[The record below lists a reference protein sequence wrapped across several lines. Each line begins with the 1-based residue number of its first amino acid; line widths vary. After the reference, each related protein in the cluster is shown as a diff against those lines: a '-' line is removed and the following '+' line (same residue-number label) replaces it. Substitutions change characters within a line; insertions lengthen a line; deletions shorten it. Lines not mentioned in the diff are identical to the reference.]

1 MCITKSTF
9 LKNNEVFLHKT
20 IEDKTIVWSSSTNQY
35 VIVENQTA
43 EIIKRLSRADAP
55 KEIAKELAAQ
65 LTLPVQ
71 NCRALITQIQDRFFD
86 PLEQHQHTQ
95 LKELKNTPLPQD
107 FLVIKYYRINAIVI
121 KAAFKSQL
129 ECQLVHPKFEHL
141 QVPPTKYDSCFE
153 VFIKDEAI
161 FLFVNSQFVNAWE
174 SQDVH
179 YFQGKFSMELIQQ
192 IHKKQE
198 QQWMGVFHASAVSDT
213 QNALLF
219 LGDSGNGKSTS
230 LALLQTHGFTCIA
243 DDFVPV
249 ALQNQ
254 EIYSFPAA
262 ISIKKSS
269 LKTLL
274 PYYPELNKATE
285 YDFKTTQKIVRY
297 LKPNNRDYTTHLPCK
312 GLVFI
317 KYLENAPTTC
327 PKISKIDAFERLVPD
342 SWISPKKENAHAFLN
357 WFDLLACY
365 QLTYSNTKQMVT
377 EVSKLFKDEL

>member
-1 MCITKSTF
+1 MY
-9 LKNNEVFLHKT
+9 KT
-20 IEDKTIVWSSSTNQY
+20 IEDKTIVWSSSSNQY

-43 EIIKRLSRADAP
+43 EIIKRLSKGDPTVLVSR
-55 KEIAKELAAQ
+55 ELAAK
-65 LTLPVQ
+65 LSLPISNTIELV
-71 NCRALITQIQDRFFD
+71 TKIQQTFLNPKKSKNLD
-86 PLEQHQHTQ
+86 PT
-95 LKELKNTPLPQD
+95 KEVKNSSIPKNY
-107 FLVIKYYRINAIVI
+107 LVEKYYKINNTVI
-121 KAAFKSQL
+121 KAAYKGL
-129 ECQLVHPKFEHL
+129 KECFLVHPKFEHL

-153 VFIKDEAI
+153 VFIKDDAI
-161 FLFVNSQFVNAWE
+161 FLFVNNQFINAWE

-192 IHKKQE
+192 MHKKQE
-198 QQWMGVFHASAVSDT
+198 EQWMGVFHASAVSDT

-269 LKTLL
+269 LETLL

-297 LKPNNRDYTTHLPCK
+297 VKPNNSDYTTHLPCK

-317 KYLENAPTTC
+317 KYLENASTTC
-327 PKISKIDAFERLVPD
+327 TKISKIDAFERLVPD

-357 WFDLLACY
+357 WFEHLACY
-365 QLTYSNTKQMVT
+365 QLTYSNTKQMVA

>member
-1 MCITKSTF
+1 M
-9 LKNNEVFLHKT
+9 KNNEVFLYKT
-20 IEDKTIVWSSSTNQY
+20 IEDKTIVWSSSSNQY

-43 EIIKRLSRADAP
+43 EIIKRLSKGDPTVLVSR
-55 KEIAKELAAQ
+55 ELAAK
-65 LTLPVQ
+65 LSLPISNTIELV
-71 NCRALITQIQDRFFD
+71 TKIQQTFLNPKKSKNLD
-86 PLEQHQHTQ
+86 PT
-95 LKELKNTPLPQD
+95 KEVKNSSIPKNY
-107 FLVIKYYRINAIVI
+107 LVEKYYKINNTVI
-121 KAAFKSQL
+121 KAAYKGL
-129 ECQLVHPKFEHL
+129 KECFLVHPKFEHL

-153 VFIKDEAI
+153 VFIKDDAI
-161 FLFVNSQFVNAWE
+161 FLFVNSQFINTWE

-192 IHKKQE
+192 MHKKQE
-198 QQWMGVFHASAVSDT
+198 EQWMGVFHASAVSDT

-269 LKTLL
+269 LETLL

-297 LKPNNRDYTTHLPCK
+297 VKPNNSDYTTHLPCK

-317 KYLENAPTTC
+317 KYLENASTTC
-327 PKISKIDAFERLVPD
+327 TKISKIDAFERLVPD

-357 WFDLLACY
+357 WFEHLACY
-365 QLTYSNTKQMVT
+365 QLTYSNTKQMVA

>member
-1 MCITKSTF
+1 ME
-9 LKNNEVFLHKT
+9 NNEVFLYKT
-20 IEDKTIVWSSSTNQY
+20 IEDKTIVWSSSSNQY

-43 EIIKRLSRADAP
+43 EIIKRLSKGDSTVLVSR
-55 KEIAKELAAQ
+55 ELAAK
-65 LTLPVQ
+65 LSLPTSNAIELV
-71 NCRALITQIQDRFFD
+71 TKIQQTFLN
-86 PLEQHQHTQ
+86 PKKSKNLAPT
-95 LKELKNTPLPQD
+95 KEVKNSSIPKNY
-107 FLVIKYYRINAIVI
+107 LVEKYYKINNTVI
-121 KAAFKSQL
+121 KAAYKGSK
-129 ECQLVHPKFEHL
+129 ECFLVHPKFEHL

-153 VFIKDEAI
+153 VFIKDDAI
-161 FLFVNSQFVNAWE
+161 FLFVNSQFINTWE

-192 IHKKQE
+192 MHKKQE
-198 QQWMGVFHASAVSDT
+198 EQWMGVFHASAVSDT

-269 LKTLL
+269 LETLL

-297 LKPNNRDYTTHLPCK
+297 VKPNNSDYTTHLPCK

-317 KYLENAPTTC
+317 KYLENASTTC
-327 PKISKIDAFERLVPD
+327 TKISKIDAFERLVPD

-357 WFDLLACY
+357 WFDHLACY
-365 QLTYSNTKQMVT
+365 QLTYSNTKQMVA
-377 EVSKLFKDEL
+377 EVSNLFKDEL

>member
-1 MCITKSTF
+1 
-9 LKNNEVFLHKT
+9 LKNNEVFLYKT
-20 IEDKTIVWSSSTNQY
+20 IEDKTIVWSSSSNQY

-43 EIIKRLSRADAP
+43 EIIKRVSKGDSTALVSR
-55 KEIAKELAAQ
+55 ELAAK
-65 LTLPVQ
+65 LSLPISNAIELV
-71 NCRALITQIQDRFFD
+71 TKIQQTFLN
-86 PLEQHQHTQ
+86 PKKSKNLAPT
-95 LKELKNTPLPQD
+95 KELTNSSIPKNYL
-107 FLVIKYYRINAIVI
+107 LEKYYKINNTVI
-121 KAAFKSQL
+121 KAAYKGL
-129 ECQLVHPKFEHL
+129 KECFLVHPKFEHL

-153 VFIKDEAI
+153 VFIKDDAI
-161 FLFVNSQFVNAWE
+161 FLFVNSQFINTWK

-192 IHKKQE
+192 MHKKQE
-198 QQWMGVFHASAVSDT
+198 EQWMGVFHASAVSDN

-269 LKTLL
+269 LETLL

-297 LKPNNRDYTTHLPCK
+297 VKPNNSDYTTHLPCK

-327 PKISKIDAFERLVPD
+327 AKISKIDAFERLVPD

-357 WFDLLACY
+357 WFDHLACY
-365 QLTYSNTKQMVT
+365 QLTYSNTSQMVA

>member
-1 MCITKSTF
+1 
-9 LKNNEVFLHKT
+9 LKNNEVFLYKT
-20 IEDKTIVWSSSTNQY
+20 IEDKTIVWSSSSNQY

-43 EIIKRLSRADAP
+43 EIIKRLSKGDSTALVSR
-55 KEIAKELAAQ
+55 ELAAK
-65 LTLPVQ
+65 LSLPISNTIELV
-71 NCRALITQIQDRFFD
+71 TKIQQTFLNPKKSKNLD
-86 PLEQHQHTQ
+86 PT
-95 LKELKNTPLPQD
+95 KEVKNSSIPKNY
-107 FLVIKYYRINAIVI
+107 LVEKYYKINNTVI
-121 KAAFKSQL
+121 KAAYKGL
-129 ECQLVHPKFEHL
+129 KECFLVHPKFEHL

-153 VFIKDEAI
+153 VFIKDDAI
-161 FLFVNSQFVNAWE
+161 FLFVNSQFINAWE

-192 IHKKQE
+192 MHKKQE
-198 QQWMGVFHASAVSDT
+198 EQWMGVFHASAVSDT

-269 LKTLL
+269 LETLL

-297 LKPNNRDYTTHLPCK
+297 VKPNNSDYTTHLPCK

-317 KYLENAPTTC
+317 KYLENASTTC
-327 PKISKIDAFERLVPD
+327 TKISKIDAFERLVPD

-357 WFDLLACY
+357 WFEHLACY
-365 QLTYSNTKQMVT
+365 QLTYSNTKQMVA

>member
-1 MCITKSTF
+1 M
-9 LKNNEVFLHKT
+9 KNNEVFLYKT
-20 IEDKTIVWSSSTNQY
+20 IEDKTIVWSSSSNQY

-43 EIIKRLSRADAP
+43 EIIKRLSKGDPTALVSR
-55 KEIAKELAAQ
+55 ELAAK
-65 LTLPVQ
+65 LSLPISNAIELV
-71 NCRALITQIQDRFFD
+71 TKIQQTFLNPKKSKNLD
-86 PLEQHQHTQ
+86 PT
-95 LKELKNTPLPQD
+95 KEVKNSSIPKNY
-107 FLVIKYYRINAIVI
+107 LVEKYYKINNTVI
-121 KAAFKSQL
+121 KAAYKGL
-129 ECQLVHPKFEHL
+129 KECFLVHPKFEHL

-153 VFIKDEAI
+153 VFIKDDAI
-161 FLFVNSQFVNAWE
+161 FLFVDNQFINTWE

-192 IHKKQE
+192 MHKKQE
-198 QQWMGVFHASAVSDT
+198 EQWMGVFHASAVSDT

-269 LKTLL
+269 LETLL

-285 YDFKTTQKIVRY
+285 YDFKTIQKIVRY
-297 LKPNNRDYTTHLPCK
+297 LKPNNSDYTTHLPCK

-327 PKISKIDAFERLVPD
+327 AKISKIDAFERLVPD

-357 WFDLLACY
+357 WFDHLACY
-365 QLTYSNTKQMVT
+365 QLTYSNTKKMVT

>member
-1 MCITKSTF
+1 M
-9 LKNNEVFLHKT
+9 LKNNLVFLHKK
-20 IEDKTIVWSSSTNQY
+20 IEDKTIVWSSSSNQY

-43 EIIKRLSRADAP
+43 AIIKRLSRADAP

-71 NCRALITQIQDRFFD
+71 NCRALITQIQDRFFS
-86 PLEQHQHTQ
+86 PVEQLQHTQ
-95 LKELKNTPLPQD
+95 LKGLKNTPLPQD
-107 FLVIKYYRINAIVI
+107 FLVIKYYRINAVVI
-121 KAAFKSQL
+121 KAAFKTKL

-141 QVPPTKYDSCFE
+141 QVPPTKYDSLFE
-153 VFIKDEAI
+153 VFIKDDAI
-161 FLFVNSQFVNAWE
+161 FLFVNSQFINAWA
-174 SQDVH
+174 SKDVH
-179 YFQGKFSMELIQQ
+179 FFQGKFSMELIQQ

-198 QQWMGVFHASAVSDT
+198 EQWMGVFHASAVSDA
-213 QNALLF
+213 QKAMLF

-254 EIYSFPAA
+254 EVYSFPAA

-269 LKTLL
+269 LETLL

-297 LKPNNRDYTTHLPCK
+297 VKPNNSDYTTHLPCK

-327 PKISKIDAFERLVPD
+327 AKISKLEAFKLLVPD
-342 SWISPKKENAHAFLN
+342 SWISPKKENAQQFID
-357 WFDLLACY
+357 WFDTQHCY
-365 QLTYSNTKQMVT
+365 QLTYSNTKQMVA

>member
-1 MCITKSTF
+1 
-9 LKNNEVFLHKT
+9 LKNNEVFLYKT
-20 IEDKTIVWSSSTNQY
+20 IEDKTIVWSSSSNQY

-43 EIIKRLSRADAP
+43 EIIKRLSKGDPTVLVSR
-55 KEIAKELAAQ
+55 ELAAK
-65 LTLPVQ
+65 LSLPISNTIELV
-71 NCRALITQIQDRFFD
+71 TKIQQTFLNPKKSKNLD
-86 PLEQHQHTQ
+86 PT
-95 LKELKNTPLPQD
+95 KEVTNSSIPKNY
-107 FLVIKYYRINAIVI
+107 LVEKYYKINNTVI
-121 KAAFKSQL
+121 KAAYKGL
-129 ECQLVHPKFEHL
+129 KECFLVHPKFEHL

-153 VFIKDEAI
+153 VFIKDDAI
-161 FLFVNSQFVNAWE
+161 FLFVNSQFINAWE

-192 IHKKQE
+192 MHKKQE
-198 QQWMGVFHASAVSDT
+198 EQWMGVFHASAVSDT

-269 LKTLL
+269 LETLL

-297 LKPNNRDYTTHLPCK
+297 VKPNNSDYTTHLPCK

-317 KYLENAPTTC
+317 KYLENASTTC
-327 PKISKIDAFERLVPD
+327 TKISKIDAFERLVPD

-357 WFDLLACY
+357 WFEHLACY
-365 QLTYSNTKQMVT
+365 QLTYSNTKQMVA

>member
-1 MCITKSTF
+1 MY
-9 LKNNEVFLHKT
+9 KT
-20 IEDKTIVWSSSTNQY
+20 IEDKTIVWSSSSNQY

-43 EIIKRLSRADAP
+43 EIIKRLSKGDSTALVSR
-55 KEIAKELAAQ
+55 ELAAK
-65 LTLPVQ
+65 LSLPISNAIELV
-71 NCRALITQIQDRFFD
+71 TKIQQTFLN
-86 PLEQHQHTQ
+86 PKKSKNLAPT
-95 LKELKNTPLPQD
+95 KELTNSSIPKNY
-107 FLVIKYYRINAIVI
+107 LVEKYYKINNTVI
-121 KAAFKSQL
+121 KAAYKGL
-129 ECQLVHPKFEHL
+129 KECFLVHPKFEHL

-153 VFIKDEAI
+153 VFIKDDAI
-161 FLFVNSQFVNAWE
+161 FLFVDNQFINTWE

-192 IHKKQE
+192 MHKKQE
-198 QQWMGVFHASAVSDT
+198 EQWMGVFHASAVSDT

-269 LKTLL
+269 LETLL

-297 LKPNNRDYTTHLPCK
+297 VKPNNSDYTTHLPCK

-327 PKISKIDAFERLVPD
+327 AKISKIDAFERLVPD

-357 WFDLLACY
+357 WFEHLACY
-365 QLTYSNTKQMVT
+365 QLTYSNTKQMVA

>member
-1 MCITKSTF
+1 
-9 LKNNEVFLHKT
+9 LKNNEVFLYKT
-20 IEDKTIVWSSSTNQY
+20 IEDKTIVWSSSSNQY

-43 EIIKRLSRADAP
+43 EIIKRLSKGDPTVLVSR
-55 KEIAKELAAQ
+55 ELAAK
-65 LTLPVQ
+65 LSLPISNTIELV
-71 NCRALITQIQDRFFD
+71 TKIQQTFLNPKKSKNLD
-86 PLEQHQHTQ
+86 PT
-95 LKELKNTPLPQD
+95 KEVKNSSIPKNY
-107 FLVIKYYRINAIVI
+107 LVEKYYKINNTVI
-121 KAAFKSQL
+121 KAAYKGL
-129 ECQLVHPKFEHL
+129 KECFLVHPKFEHL

-153 VFIKDEAI
+153 VFIKDDAI
-161 FLFVNSQFVNAWE
+161 FLFVNSQFINTWE

-192 IHKKQE
+192 MHKKQE
-198 QQWMGVFHASAVSDT
+198 EQWMGVFHASAVSDT

-269 LKTLL
+269 LETLL

-297 LKPNNRDYTTHLPCK
+297 VKPNNSDYTTHLPCK

-317 KYLENAPTTC
+317 KYLENASTTC
-327 PKISKIDAFERLVPD
+327 TKISKIDAFERLVPD

-357 WFDLLACY
+357 WFEHLACY
-365 QLTYSNTKQMVT
+365 QLTYSNTKQMVA

>member
-1 MCITKSTF
+1 M
-9 LKNNEVFLHKT
+9 KNNEVFLYKT
-20 IEDKTIVWSSSTNQY
+20 IEDKTIVWSSSSNQY

-43 EIIKRLSRADAP
+43 EIIKRLSKGDSTALVSR
-55 KEIAKELAAQ
+55 ELAAK
-65 LTLPVQ
+65 LSLPISNAIELV
-71 NCRALITQIQDRFFD
+71 TKIQQTFLN
-86 PLEQHQHTQ
+86 PKKSKNLAPT
-95 LKELKNTPLPQD
+95 KELTNSSIPKNY
-107 FLVIKYYRINAIVI
+107 LVEKYYKINNTVI
-121 KAAFKSQL
+121 KAAYKGL
-129 ECQLVHPKFEHL
+129 KECFLVHPKFEHL

-153 VFIKDEAI
+153 VFIKDDAI
-161 FLFVNSQFVNAWE
+161 FLFVDNQFINTWE

-192 IHKKQE
+192 MHKKQE
-198 QQWMGVFHASAVSDT
+198 EQWMGVFHASAVSDT

-269 LKTLL
+269 LETLL

-297 LKPNNRDYTTHLPCK
+297 VKPNNSDYTTHLPCK

-327 PKISKIDAFERLVPD
+327 AKISKIDAFERLVPD

-357 WFDLLACY
+357 WFDHLACY

>member
-1 MCITKSTF
+1 
-9 LKNNEVFLHKT
+9 LKNNEVFLYKT
-20 IEDKTIVWSSSTNQY
+20 IEDKTIVWSSSSNQY

-43 EIIKRLSRADAP
+43 EIIKRLSKGDSTALVSR
-55 KEIAKELAAQ
+55 ELAAK
-65 LTLPVQ
+65 LSLPISNTIELV
-71 NCRALITQIQDRFFD
+71 TKIQQTFLNPKKSKNLD
-86 PLEQHQHTQ
+86 PT
-95 LKELKNTPLPQD
+95 KEVKNSSIPKNY
-107 FLVIKYYRINAIVI
+107 LVEKYYKINNTVI
-121 KAAFKSQL
+121 KAAYKGL
-129 ECQLVHPKFEHL
+129 KECFLVHPKFEHL
-141 QVPPTKYDSCFE
+141 QVLPTKYDSCFE
-153 VFIKDEAI
+153 VFIKDDAI
-161 FLFVNSQFVNAWE
+161 FLFVNSQFINAWE

-198 QQWMGVFHASAVSDT
+198 EQWMGVFHASAVSDT

-269 LKTLL
+269 LETLL

-297 LKPNNRDYTTHLPCK
+297 VKPNNSDYTTHLPCK

-327 PKISKIDAFERLVPD
+327 AKISKIDAFERLVPD

-357 WFDLLACY
+357 WFDHLACY
-365 QLTYSNTKQMVT
+365 QLTYSNTSQMVA

>member
-1 MCITKSTF
+1 
-9 LKNNEVFLHKT
+9 LKNNEVFLYKT
-20 IEDKTIVWSSSTNQY
+20 IEDKTIVWSSSSNQY

-43 EIIKRLSRADAP
+43 EIIKRLSKGDPTALVSR
-55 KEIAKELAAQ
+55 ELAAK
-65 LTLPVQ
+65 LSLPISNAIELV
-71 NCRALITQIQDRFFD
+71 TKIQQTFLN
-86 PLEQHQHTQ
+86 PKKSKNLAPT
-95 LKELKNTPLPQD
+95 KELTNSSIPKNY
-107 FLVIKYYRINAIVI
+107 LVEKYYKINNTVI
-121 KAAFKSQL
+121 KAAYKGL
-129 ECQLVHPKFEHL
+129 KECFLVHPKFEHL

-153 VFIKDEAI
+153 VFIKDDAI
-161 FLFVNSQFVNAWE
+161 FLFVNSQFINTWE

-198 QQWMGVFHASAVSDT
+198 EQWMGVFHASAVSDT

-269 LKTLL
+269 LETLL

-297 LKPNNRDYTTHLPCK
+297 VKPNNSDYTTHLPCK

-327 PKISKIDAFERLVPD
+327 AEISKIDAFERLVPD

-357 WFDLLACY
+357 WFDHLACY
-365 QLTYSNTKQMVT
+365 QLTYSNTKQMVA

>member
-1 MCITKSTF
+1 
-9 LKNNEVFLHKT
+9 LKNNEVFLYKT
-20 IEDKTIVWSSSTNQY
+20 IEDKTIVWSSSSNQY

-43 EIIKRLSRADAP
+43 EIIKRLSKGDPTVLVSR
-55 KEIAKELAAQ
+55 ELAAK
-65 LTLPVQ
+65 LSLPISNAIELV
-71 NCRALITQIQDRFFD
+71 TKIQQTFLNPKKSKNLD
-86 PLEQHQHTQ
+86 PT
-95 LKELKNTPLPQD
+95 KEVKNSSIPKNY
-107 FLVIKYYRINAIVI
+107 LVEKYYKINNTVI
-121 KAAFKSQL
+121 KAAYKGL
-129 ECQLVHPKFEHL
+129 KECFLVHPKFEHL

-153 VFIKDEAI
+153 VFIKDDAI
-161 FLFVNSQFVNAWE
+161 FLFVNSQFINTWE

-192 IHKKQE
+192 MHKKQE
-198 QQWMGVFHASAVSDT
+198 EQWMGVFHASAVSDT

-269 LKTLL
+269 LETLL

-297 LKPNNRDYTTHLPCK
+297 VKPNNSDYTTHLPCK

-317 KYLENAPTTC
+317 KYLENASTTC
-327 PKISKIDAFERLVPD
+327 TKISKIDAFERLVPD

-357 WFDLLACY
+357 WFEHLACY
-365 QLTYSNTKQMVT
+365 QLTYSNTKQMVA